1 MGIATSG
8 GGIDQEPGVQT
19 VLSEINVTPFVDV
32 MLVLL
37 IIFMV
42 TAPLL
47 TQGIDVQLPQVQATN
62 LEQLD
67 EEPVVLTVTAE
78 GQCQVRNSDAFA
90 CSELAERLPLI
101 YAQRTDRSLFIRG
114 DVDTPYGKLMEVLAV
129 GRQIGIISVGLVT
142 EPPAGAEDGESR

>member
-1 MGIATSG
+1 MSTGAG
-8 GGIDQEPGVQT
+8 GGLDQEPGVQT

-47 TQGIDVQLPQVQATN
+47 TQGIEINLPQVQATN

-78 GQCQVRNSDAFA
+78 NTCQVRNVDPFP
-90 CSELAERLPLI
+90 CEELQLRLPKI
-101 YAQRTDRSLFIRG
+101 YEHRQDKSSLFIRG
-114 DVDTPYGKLMEVLAV
+114 DIDTPYGNLMHVLAAAREV
-129 GRQIGIISVGLVT
+129 GIISVGLVT
-142 EPPAGAEDGESR
+142 EPPTATDEGE